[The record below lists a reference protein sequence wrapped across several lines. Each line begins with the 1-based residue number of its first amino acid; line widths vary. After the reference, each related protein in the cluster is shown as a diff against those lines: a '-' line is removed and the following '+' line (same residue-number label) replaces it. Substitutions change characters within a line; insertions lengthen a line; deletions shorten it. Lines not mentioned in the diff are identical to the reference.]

1 MPFVLIALT
10 SLLLGAVAD
19 AAAESTLDGGER
31 IVAFG
36 RVLYAPGPANTVWIL
51 CAASAA
57 VALAWTAAVAY
68 ARGRRLER
76 RMAEELDERW
86 EELSHRS
93 AGAESRSALLEW
105 RVVELQNQLSDLLAQ
120 RDRVVDEMV
129 AVRDRTSELQH
140 LVDQRNQDLIRRQE
154 AERTGLVVVPD
165 MGEAPGGL
173 PPTAEPATSEP
184 A

>member
-1 MPFVLIALT
+1 MSFALIALT

-19 AAAESTLDGGER
+19 TVAESTLDGGER

-36 RVLYAPGPANTVWIL
+36 RVLYAPGPTETLWIL

-76 RMAEELDERW
+76 RMAEELDGRW

-93 AGAESRSALLEW
+93 AGTESRSALLEW
-105 RVVELQNQLSDLLAQ
+105 RVVELQNQVNELLAQ
-120 RDRVVDEMV
+120 RDRAVDEMV
-129 AVRDRTSELQH
+129 AIRDRTAELQ
-140 LVDQRNQDLIRRQE
+140 LMIDERNRELSRRPE
-154 AERTGLVVVPD
+154 PDRPGLVAVPD
-165 MGEAPGGL
+165 VDGPPPGL
-173 PPTAEPATSEP
+173 TAADTATSEP